1 MLEAKPMWMLMLGS
15 VISRFRTVVLVAFM
29 LGLTGQ
35 VLANVAMAAQM
46 QPATSPSM
54 TSPGAPCPGCDGD
67 GQPGMAAG
75 CTVAV
80 CWTIPALPAQATVVD
95 SMQRPAA
102 FAVPPDAFIA
112 GISAAP
118 DPYPPRSLFHA

>member
-1 MLEAKPMWMLMLGS
+1 MLMLRS
-15 VISRFRTVVLVAFM
+15 VISRFRTVVLLVFV

-35 VLANVAMAAQM
+35 ALANVAMAAQM
-46 QPATSPSM
+46 QPAISLSM
-54 TSPGAPCPGCDGD
+54 TSPGAPCPGCDDD

-80 CWTIPALPAQATVVD
+80 CWTVPALPAQATVIGSV
-95 SMQRPAA
+95 QGLAT

-112 GISAAP
+112 GIVAAP
-118 DPYPPRSLFHA
+118 DPYPPRSFLHT